1 MDSLYFF
8 QRDGKWIRCVPMAGK
23 TEEEIC
29 LKIAERGGKVKKVI
43 VTNAK
48 VAAQKMAAQKMR
60 IRPRLKRMGGL

>member
-1 MDSLYFF
+1 
-8 QRDGKWIRCVPMAGK
+8 MAGK